1 MRGLG
6 TAVNVATVLSGTG
19 IGLLAGPRLP
29 ERLRV
34 TVLQGVGLATIALG
48 VANAAATRNLAFPL
62 AAVVVGGV
70 LGELLRIED
79 GLEGLGSVLR
89 RRLGVGDPADPS
101 DRPDEA
107 GEGPD
112 DGGREGRR
120 FVEGFVSASLL
131 FCVGPLTVLGS
142 ISDGLGR
149 GSEQLLVKSV
159 LDGSVALILASTLGI
174 GVGLSALSVLVVQGG
189 ITAAAG
195 LLADVL
201 DERMIDELTATGG
214 IIILGIALRLL
225 DLKPVR
231 VGSFLP
237 ALVLCPL
244 FVALFAR

>member
-19 IGLLAGPRLP
+19 LGLLAGPRLP
-29 ERLRV
+29 ERFRV
-34 TVLQGVGLATIALG
+34 TVLQGVGLATVALG
-48 VANAAATRNLAFPL
+48 IANAASTRNLAFPL
-62 AAVVVGGV
+62 AAIVVGGL
-70 LGELLRIED
+70 LGELLRVED
-79 GLEGLGSVLR
+79 RLEGVGSWLR
-89 RRLGVGDPADPS
+89 RRLGVGGAGVDGDSS
-101 DRPDEA
+101 DQ
-107 GEGPD
+107 
-112 DGGREGRR
+112 GRR

-131 FCVGPLTVLGS
+131 FCVGPLTILGS

-149 GSEQLLVKSV
+149 GNEQLLVKSV
-159 LDGSVALILASTLGI
+159 LDGSVALILASTLGV
-174 GVGLSALSVLVVQGG
+174 GVGLSAFSVLVVQGG

-195 LLADVL
+195 LLAEVL

-237 ALVLCPL
+237 ALVLCPVL
-244 FVALFAR
+244 VALFAR

>member
-6 TAVNVATVLSGTG
+6 TLVNVGTVLTGTG
-19 IGLLAGPRLP
+19 IGVLAGPRLP
-29 ERLRV
+29 ERLRT
-34 TVLQGVGLATIALG
+34 TVLQAVGLVTLALG
-48 VANAAATRNLAFPL
+48 VANALDTRNLVFPL

-79 GLEGLGSVLR
+79 GLEWLGTWLR
-89 RRLGVGDPADPS
+89 ERLGVTEETD
-101 DRPDEA
+101 
-107 GEGPD
+107 GP
-112 DGGREGRR
+112 R
-120 FVEGFVSASLL
+120 FVEGFVTASLL
-131 FCVGPLTVLGS
+131 FCIGPLTVLGS
-142 ISDGLGR
+142 LSDGLGQ
-149 GSEQLLVKSV
+149 GIEQLLVKSA

-189 ITAAAG
+189 ITATAG

-201 DERMIDELTATGG
+201 DDRMIDELTATGG

-237 ALVLCPL
+237 ALVLCPF